1 MDFWLFFIHLA
12 ACGAAATSG
21 AMIQPGAWYDNLK
34 KPDWTPPNWAFPLVW
49 TTLYLVMSYAA
60 MRVGMKGVTD
70 PDVPLA
76 LALWSVQIALN
87 TLWTPVFFGLRRMR
101 AGLIIVGCLWLS
113 VAATMVAFFQVDL
126 IAGLLFVPYLVWAS
140 AATALN
146 ASVLRLNPDYA
157 T

>member
-34 KPDWTPPNWAFPLVW
+34 KPDWTPPNWACPLVW

-76 LALWSVQIALN
+76 LSLWSVQIALN
-87 TLWTPVFFGLRRMR
+87 TLWTPVFFGLKRMR

-126 IAGLLFVPYLVWAS
+126 IAGLLFVPYLVWVS

-146 ASVLRLNPDYA
+146 AQVLRLNPEFA